1 MCVRACVRR
10 PVWRWWG
17 VWLCACVRAST
28 CVVVLLVCVGGGVRA
43 SAQES
48 GDMLVLWIVPKIP
61 PVSRDSTKRPPPFEG
76 RRIYT
81 VSHRNSLQYK
91 IKF

>member
-48 GDMLVLWIVPKIP
+48 GDMLVLWIG
-61 PVSRDSTKRPPPFEG
+61 S
-76 RRIYT
+76 
-81 VSHRNSLQYK
+81 
-91 IKF
+91 

>member
-1 MCVRACVRR
+1 VCVRACVRR

-48 GDMLVLWIVPKIP
+48 GDMLVFVDRFLKYLYPCLERFNKKAATI
-61 PVSRDSTKRPPPFEG
+61 RRPPHLYSITSELPT
-76 RRIYT
+76 IQ
-81 VSHRNSLQYK
+81 N
-91 IKF
+91 